1 MVKQLIQLRYFIL
14 ALMALG
20 RVAGVEA
27 VFCVDFEDRTN
38 EICRK
43 IKCGICKENK
53 DQYHALWPENRRKGV
68 PVKGWAR
75 QGRGMLGEW
84 ALPSGDQV

>member
-1 MVKQLIQLRYFIL
+1 MKIRVKQLIQLRYFIL

-53 DQYHALWPENRRKGV
+53 DQYHALSGLRTGGKG
-68 PVKGWAR
+68 
-75 QGRGMLGEW
+75 
-84 ALPSGDQV
+84 LP